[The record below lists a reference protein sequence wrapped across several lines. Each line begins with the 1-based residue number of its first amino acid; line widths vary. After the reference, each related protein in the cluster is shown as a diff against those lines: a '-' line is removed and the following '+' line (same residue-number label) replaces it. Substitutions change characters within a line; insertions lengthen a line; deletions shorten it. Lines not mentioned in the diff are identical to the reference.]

1 MVNYI
6 FNNNFV
12 EIEPFRRRG
21 GGILGNIK
29 KAVNKVIPTKRPPAQ
44 APPAEA
50 PPAEAPPAEAP
61 PAEAPPAEAPPAA
74 APAPPAPP
82 APAPPAPAPPA
93 QPAQASCGQNVSVMS
108 MNPIK
113 KTFALTGFDATNVYC
128 LLNPDFTFCSSTA
141 SDVMD
146 LTQFKVSSTQ
156 TYNQIFPNNE
166 TQVSWCKMKCLADQN
181 CYAILSTFNATTNSC
196 TFYTA

>member
-21 GGILGNIK
+21 GIFGGIS
-29 KAVNKVIPTKRPPAQ
+29 KAVSKVIPTKRPAAQ
-44 APPAEA
+44 APAPTEAPPVEA

-61 PAEAPPAEAPPAA
+61 PAPPATPAQPASAQPASAPPAA
-74 APAPPAPP
+74 T
-82 APAPPAPAPPA
+82 
-93 QPAQASCGQNVSVMS
+93 QASCGQNVSVMS
-108 MNPIK
+108 MNPIR
-113 KTFALTGFDATNVYC
+113 KTFALSGFDATNVYC

-196 TFYTA
+196 TFYSA

>member
-21 GGILGNIK
+21 GIGGIVRSVGNAFK
-29 KAVNKVIPTKRPPAQ
+29 GKPKNNAPAAQPT
-44 APPAEA
+44 EA

-61 PAEAPPAEAPPAA
+61 PAEAPPAT
-74 APAPPAPP
+74 
-82 APAPPAPAPPA
+82 PA
-93 QPAQASCGQNVSVMS
+93 QPASAPPATQSVATQASCGQNVSVMS
-108 MNPIK
+108 MNPIR
-113 KTFALTGFDATNVYC
+113 KTFALSGFDATNVYC